1 MGTLAVGLGCF
12 PFDYET
18 YLTQSDSHTHLSGIL
33 SLIRVGNLS
42 APRLFS
48 ALPPVNICEASPKA
62 ISGRT
67 SYIRVRLEF
76 LRYPHLIRQ
85 LFNGGRFGPP
95 LPFTAT
101 STWTWIGHPVSG
113 LLHATIRA
121 VHTRFPCGSG
131 PSVLNLAA
139 YNNSPDHSTKGT
151 TSHINVLC
159 VLVNTEFQVLFHS
172 TLAVLFT
179 FPSRYC
185 FTIGHQVVFRLRGW
199 SPCLLCGFHVSADT
213 PDPAV
218 LLLVSPTRLSLC
230 LAGLPIPFG
239 YNTQ

>member
-1 MGTLAVGLGCF
+1 M
-12 PFDYET
+12 
-18 YLTQSDSHTHLSGIL
+18 THLSGIL

-42 APRLFS
+42 TPLLFS

-95 LPFTAT
+95 VTFTLP

-113 LLHATIRA
+113 LLQLTIRA
-121 VHTRFPCGSG
+121 LHTRFPCGFG
-131 PSVLNLAA
+131 TAYLNLAS

-151 TSHINVLC
+151 ISHVNVLY
-159 VLVNTEFQVLFHS
+159 VLVSIRFQVLFHS
-172 TLAVLFT
+172 APAVLFT
-179 FPSRYC
+179 FPSRY
-185 FTIGHQVVFRLRGW
+185 FSTIGHQVVFRLGGW
-199 SPCLLCGFHVSADT
+199 SPLLPDGFLVSDGT
-213 PDPAV
+213 PDSAARSS
-218 LLLVSPTRLSLC
+218 VSST
-230 LAGLPIPFG
+230 
-239 YNTQ
+239 

>member
-1 MGTLAVGLGCF
+1 MGLGCF

-18 YLTQSDSHTHLSGIL
+18 YLTQSDSRTRLSGIL
-33 SLIRVGNLS
+33 SLIRVGSLS
-42 APRLFS
+42 TPRLFS

-85 LFNGGRFGPP
+85 HFNGGRFGPP

-113 LLHATIRA
+113 LLHATKRA
-121 VHTRFPCGSG
+121 LHTRFPFGFS
-131 PSVLNLAA
+131 PSDLNLAA

-151 TSHINVLC
+151 TSHLNVLC
-159 VLVNTEFQVLFHS
+159 VLVNTRFQVLFHS
-172 TLAVLFT
+172 APAVLFT
-179 FPSRYC
+179 FPSRY
-185 FTIGHQVVFRLRGW
+185 FSTIGHRVVFRLGGW
-199 SPCLLCGFHVSADT
+199 SPLIPYGFLVSVGT
-213 PDPAV
+213 PDTAA
-218 LLLVSPTRLSLC
+218 LSSVSSTRLSLP
-230 LAGLPIPFG
+230 LATLPNVFD
-239 YNTQ
+239 YL

>member
-1 MGTLAVGLGCF
+1 MGLGCF
-12 PFDYET
+12 PFDRET
-18 YLTQSDSHTHLSGIL
+18 YLTQSDSRTHLSGIL

-42 APRLFS
+42 TPRLFS

-95 LPFTAT
+95 VTFTLP

-113 LLHATIRA
+113 LLQLTIRA
-121 VHTRFPCGSG
+121 LHTRFPSG
-131 PSVLNLAA
+131 FGTSYLNLAS

-151 TSHINVLC
+151 ISRLNALY
-159 VLVNTEFQVLFHS
+159 VLVNIWFQVLFHS
-172 TLAVLFT
+172 VSTVLFT
-179 FPSRYC
+179 FPSRY
-185 FTIGHQVVFRLRGW
+185 FSTIGHWGVFRLG
-199 SPCLLCGFHVSADT
+199 
-213 PDPAV
+213 
-218 LLLVSPTRLSLC
+218 
-230 LAGLPIPFG
+230 
-239 YNTQ
+239 

>member
-1 MGTLAVGLGCF
+1 MGLGCF

-18 YLTQSDSHTHLSGIL
+18 YLTQSDSRTHLSGIL

-42 APRLFS
+42 TPLLFS

-95 LPFTAT
+95 TDFTLS

-113 LLHATIRA
+113 LLHATLRA
-121 VHTRFPCGSG
+121 LHTRFPCGSA
-131 PSVLNLAA
+131 PEVLNLAA

-151 TSHINVLC
+151 ISHLNVLY
-159 VLVNTEFQVLFHS
+159 VLVNIWFQVLFHS
-172 TLAVLFT
+172 VSTVLFT
-179 FPSRYC
+179 FPSRY
-185 FTIGHQVVFRLRGW
+185 FSTIGHWVVFRLG
-199 SPCLLCGFHVSADT
+199 
-213 PDPAV
+213 
-218 LLLVSPTRLSLC
+218 
-230 LAGLPIPFG
+230 
-239 YNTQ
+239 